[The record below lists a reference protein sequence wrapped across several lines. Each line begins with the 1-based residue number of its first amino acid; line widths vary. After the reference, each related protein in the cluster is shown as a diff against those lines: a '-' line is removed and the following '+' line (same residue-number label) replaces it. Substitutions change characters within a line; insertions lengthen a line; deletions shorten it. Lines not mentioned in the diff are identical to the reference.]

1 MNSKEKVNEIKSQ
14 LAKLP
19 SFRRGCYVCG
29 CKLHRRGM
37 TFHHKN
43 YIPSEKT
50 YKDFGKNMYEY
61 YIYLKPI
68 IEKSPERFLYLCTPH
83 HQALER
89 LKRFSSE
96 KFEKLV
102 KAVRMS
108 R

>member
-1 MNSKEKVNEIKSQ
+1 
-14 LAKLP
+14 
-19 SFRRGCYVCG
+19 
-29 CKLHRRGM
+29 M

-43 YIPSEKT
+43 YVAGEKT
-50 YKDFGKNMYEY
+50 YKDFGKAVYEY
-61 YIYLKPI
+61 YLYLRPI